1 LSEETSILPR
11 GDKMSTFDEVRRSI
25 ARVSRCSEQEI
36 NRETQLKDIQA
47 DSLHWVQII
56 VGVENA
62 LDIEIDIDQEQMKS
76 LATVGDFAE
85 YIESFVKQG

>member
-1 LSEETSILPR
+1 
-11 GDKMSTFDEVRRSI
+11 MSTFDEVRRSI

-36 NRETQLKDIQA
+36 NRETQLKDIKA

-62 LDIEIDIDQEQMKS
+62 LDIEIDIDQERMKN
-76 LATVGDFAE
+76 LATVEDFVN
-85 YIESFVKQG
+85 YIENFIK